1 MKPLERIFGG
11 KKARMLDFLI
21 TMREFEYSF
30 DELINKCGIDNNT
43 TARNCFRYLFGEEL
57 IIVSTKHDE
66 NGRYLYSINTH
77 KADGLIKYF
86 DQYIE
91 EVKMQ
96 MEGT

>member
-1 MKPLERIFGG
+1 MKPLERIFGSS
-11 KKARMLDFLI
+11 KARMLDFLI
-21 TMREFEYSF
+21 TMREFEYTL
-30 DELINKCGIDNNT
+30 DELIDKCGINNHK
-43 TARNCFRYLFGEEL
+43 TASNCFRYLFGEGL
-57 IIVSTKHDE
+57 IIVSTKHDK

-91 EVKMQ
+91 DVKMQ